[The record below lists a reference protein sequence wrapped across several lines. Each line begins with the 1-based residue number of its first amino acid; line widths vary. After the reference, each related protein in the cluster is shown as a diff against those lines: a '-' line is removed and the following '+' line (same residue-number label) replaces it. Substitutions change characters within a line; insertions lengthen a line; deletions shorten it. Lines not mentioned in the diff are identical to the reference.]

1 MKNVGKWGA
10 SSRWL
15 IGLWLAGMIGESFLH
30 GFRTNFDNSFILIHE
45 FHGIIKTTSK
55 ITLSFCNSS
64 MKSLHGRNIFESR
77 QDTENDFMMKSTISY
92 HNWSYGSTFCILRAI
107 KRCLGIR
114 KNILGQKSI
123 SRHSRAIFG
132 FKFLDQRIFNTHE

>member
-1 MKNVGKWGA
+1 
-10 SSRWL
+10 
-15 IGLWLAGMIGESFLH
+15 
-30 GFRTNFDNSFILIHE
+30 
-45 FHGIIKTTSK
+45 
-55 ITLSFCNSS
+55 